1 MAQGDES
8 DKSVGESG
16 VTPNLAS
23 RLQDIPG
30 VASVAVDLT
39 DSGGGI
45 NVRLEPGAD
54 EAVVMERLRALLVAY
69 GVRSPNPPKLRLGRP
84 IKYLDD
90 SPLDVDVTITPI
102 KAGARVQVASAKV
115 RSFRVVP
122 ATPEALAQGLS
133 DAWCQVVG
141 KIPVEIVSVT
151 MGDEG
156 DLTVVA
162 SDGEHETSASSN
174 VAGGWEEALARAVG
188 RAIGV
193 VDSSA
198 GADPVAVNS

>member
-1 MAQGDES
+1 MAKGNEEDE
-8 DKSVGESG
+8 SVGEND

-30 VASVAVDLT
+30 VASVVVDLT

-45 NVRLEPGAD
+45 NVRLEAGAD

-69 GVRSPNPPKLRLGRP
+69 GVRSPNPPELRLGRP
-84 IKYLDD
+84 TKYLDD
-90 SPLDVDVTITPI
+90 SPLGVDVTITPI
-102 KAGARVQVASAKV
+102 KAGARVQIASTKV

-122 ATPEALAQGLS
+122 ATPEAIAQGLS

-156 DLTVVA
+156 ELTVVA
-162 SDGEHETSASSN
+162 SDGAHETSASSN
-174 VAGGWEEALARAVG
+174 VASGWEEALTRAVG

-193 VDSSA
+193 VDSPSSPA
-198 GADPVAVNS
+198 PVSVNS

>member
-1 MAQGDES
+1 M
-8 DKSVGESG
+8 
-16 VTPNLAS
+16 TPNLAS

-30 VASVAVDLT
+30 IASVAVDLT

-45 NVRLEPGAD
+45 NIRLEAGAD

-69 GVRSPNPPKLRLGRP
+69 GVRSPNPPQLRLGRP
-84 IKYLDD
+84 TKYLDD
-90 SPLDVDVTITPI
+90 SPLGVDVKITPI
-102 KAGARVQVASAKV
+102 KAGARVQVATTKV

-122 ATPEALAQGLS
+122 ATPEAIAQGLS

-141 KIPVEIVSVT
+141 RIPVEIVSVT

-156 DLTVVA
+156 ELTVVA
-162 SDGEHETSASSN
+162 SDGEHETSATSN
-174 VAGGWEEALARAVG
+174 VSSGWEEALARAVG

-193 VDSSA
+193 VDSFASPA
-198 GADPVAVNS
+198 PVAVNS

>member
-1 MAQGDES
+1 M
-8 DKSVGESG
+8 
-16 VTPNLAS
+16 TPNLAS

-30 VASVAVDLT
+30 IASVTVDLT

-45 NVRLEPGAD
+45 NIRLEAGAD

-69 GVRSPNPPKLRLGRP
+69 GVRSPNPPQLRLGRQT
-84 IKYLDD
+84 KYLDD
-90 SPLDVDVTITPI
+90 GPLGVDVKITPI
-102 KAGARVQVASAKV
+102 KAGARVQVATTKV

-122 ATPEALAQGLS
+122 ATPEAIAQGLS

-141 KIPVEIVSVT
+141 KIPVEILGVT

-156 DLTVVA
+156 ELTVVA
-162 SDGEHETSASSN
+162 SDGAHETSATSN
-174 VAGGWEEALARAVG
+174 VSSGWEEALARAVG

-193 VDSSA
+193 VDSLPSPA
-198 GADPVAVNS
+198 PVAVNS

>member
-1 MAQGDES
+1 M
-8 DKSVGESG
+8 GESG

-23 RLQDIPG
+23 RLQEIPG

-54 EAVVMERLRALLVAY
+54 EAVVMERLRTLLVAY
-69 GVRSPNPPKLRLGRP
+69 GVRSPNPPKLRSGRP
-84 IKYLDD
+84 TKYLDD
-90 SPLDVDVTITPI
+90 SPLGVDVTITPI
-102 KAGARVQVASAKV
+102 KAGARVQVASTNV

-122 ATPEALAQGLS
+122 ATPEAIAQGLS
-133 DAWCQVVG
+133 DAWSQVVG
-141 KIPVEIVSVT
+141 KIPVEIVTVT
-151 MGDEG
+151 ISDEG
-156 DLTVVA
+156 ELTVVA
-162 SDGEHETSASSN
+162 SDGAHETSATSN
-174 VAGGWEEALARAVG
+174 VASGWEEALARAVG

-198 GADPVAVNS
+198 SPAPVAVNS

>member
-1 MAQGDES
+1 M
-8 DKSVGESG
+8 
-16 VTPNLAS
+16 TPNLAS

-30 VASVAVDLT
+30 IASVAVDLT

-45 NVRLEPGAD
+45 NIRLEAGAD

-69 GVRSPNPPKLRLGRP
+69 GVRSPNPPQLRLGRP
-84 IKYLDD
+84 TKYLDD
-90 SPLDVDVTITPI
+90 SPLGVDVKITPI
-102 KAGARVQVASAKV
+102 KAGARVQVATTKL

-122 ATPEALAQGLS
+122 ATPEAIAQGLS

-141 KIPVEIVSVT
+141 RIPVEIVSVT

-156 DLTVVA
+156 ELTVLA
-162 SDGEHETSASSN
+162 SDGEHETSATSN
-174 VAGGWEEALARAVG
+174 VSSGWEEALARAVG

-193 VDSSA
+193 VDSFASPA
-198 GADPVAVNS
+198 PVAVNS

>member
-1 MAQGDES
+1 M
-8 DKSVGESG
+8 
-16 VTPNLAS
+16 TPNLAS

-30 VASVAVDLT
+30 IASVAVDLT

-45 NVRLEPGAD
+45 NIRLEAGAD

-69 GVRSPNPPKLRLGRP
+69 GVRSPNPPKLRLGRQT
-84 IKYLDD
+84 KDLDD
-90 SPLDVDVTITPI
+90 GPLGVDVKITPI
-102 KAGARVQVASAKV
+102 KAGARVQVATTKV

-122 ATPEALAQGLS
+122 ATPEAIAQGLS

-141 KIPVEIVSVT
+141 KIPVEILGVT

-156 DLTVVA
+156 ELTVVA
-162 SDGEHETSASSN
+162 SDGAHETSATSN
-174 VAGGWEEALARAVG
+174 VSSGWEEALARAVG

-193 VDSSA
+193 VDSLASPA
-198 GADPVAVNS
+198 PVAVNS

>member
-1 MAQGDES
+1 M
-8 DKSVGESG
+8 
-16 VTPNLAS
+16 TPNLAS

-30 VASVAVDLT
+30 IASVTVDLT

-45 NVRLEPGAD
+45 NIRLETGAD

-69 GVRSPNPPKLRLGRP
+69 GVRSPNPPKLRLGRQT
-84 IKYLDD
+84 KYLDD
-90 SPLDVDVTITPI
+90 GPLGVDVKITPI
-102 KAGARVQVASAKV
+102 KAGARVQVATTKV

-122 ATPEALAQGLS
+122 ATPEAIAQGLS

-141 KIPVEIVSVT
+141 KIPVEILGVT

-156 DLTVVA
+156 ELTVVA
-162 SDGEHETSASSN
+162 SDGAHETSATSN
-174 VAGGWEEALARAVG
+174 VSSGWEEALARAVG

-193 VDSSA
+193 VDSLPSPA
-198 GADPVAVNS
+198 PVAVNS

>member
-1 MAQGDES
+1 M
-8 DKSVGESG
+8 
-16 VTPNLAS
+16 TPNLAS

-30 VASVAVDLT
+30 IASVTVDLT

-45 NVRLEPGAD
+45 NIRLEEGAD

-69 GVRSPNPPKLRLGRP
+69 GVRSPNPPQLRLGRQT
-84 IKYLDD
+84 KYLDD
-90 SPLDVDVTITPI
+90 GPLGVDVKITPI
-102 KAGARVQVASAKV
+102 KAGARVQVATTKV

-122 ATPEALAQGLS
+122 ATPEAIAQGLS

-141 KIPVEIVSVT
+141 KIPVEILGVT

-156 DLTVVA
+156 ELTVVA
-162 SDGEHETSASSN
+162 SDGAHETSATSN
-174 VAGGWEEALARAVG
+174 VSSGWEEALARAVG

-193 VDSSA
+193 VDSLPSPA
-198 GADPVAVNS
+198 PVAVNS

>member
-1 MAQGDES
+1 MAEENEGD
-8 DKSVGESG
+8 DSVGGSG

-54 EAVVMERLRALLVAY
+54 EDVVMERLRALLVAY

-84 IKYLDD
+84 TKYLDD
-90 SPLDVDVTITPI
+90 SPLGVDVTITPI

-122 ATPEALAQGLS
+122 ATPEAIAQGLS

-141 KIPVEIVSVT
+141 KIPVEIVGVA

-156 DLTVVA
+156 ELTVVA
-162 SDGEHETSASSN
+162 SDGARETSATSD
-174 VAGGWEEALARAVG
+174 VASGWEEALARAVG

-198 GADPVAVNS
+198 SPTSVAINS

>member
-1 MAQGDES
+1 MAKGNEDDE
-8 DKSVGESG
+8 SVGEND

-45 NVRLEPGAD
+45 NVRLEAGAD

-69 GVRSPNPPKLRLGRP
+69 GVRSPNPPELRLGRP
-84 IKYLDD
+84 TKYLDD
-90 SPLDVDVTITPI
+90 SPLGVDVTITPI
-102 KAGARVQVASAKV
+102 KAGARVQIASTKV

-122 ATPEALAQGLS
+122 ATPEAIAQGLS

-156 DLTVVA
+156 ELTVVA
-162 SDGEHETSASSN
+162 SDGAHETSASSN
-174 VAGGWEEALARAVG
+174 VASGWEEALARAVG

-193 VDSSA
+193 VDSPSSPA
-198 GADPVAVNS
+198 PISVSS

>member
-1 MAQGDES
+1 M
-8 DKSVGESG
+8 
-16 VTPNLAS
+16 TPNLAS

-30 VASVAVDLT
+30 VASVTVDLT

-54 EAVVMERLRALLVAY
+54 ESVVMERLRALLVAY
-69 GVRSPNPPKLRLGRP
+69 GVRSPNRPEVRLGRP
-84 IKYLDD
+84 TRYLDD
-90 SPLDVDVTITPI
+90 SPLGVEVTITPI
-102 KAGARVQVASAKV
+102 KAGARVEVGTTKV

-122 ATPEALAQGLS
+122 ATPEAIAQGLS

-141 KIPVEIVSVT
+141 KIPVEIVTVT
-151 MGDEG
+151 IGDEG
-156 DLTVVA
+156 HLTVVA
-162 SDGEHETSASSN
+162 SDGTQETSATSN
-174 VAGGWEEALARAVG
+174 VASGWEEALARAVG

-198 GADPVAVNS
+198 SQAPLAVNS

>member
-1 MAQGDES
+1 M
-8 DKSVGESG
+8 
-16 VTPNLAS
+16 TPNLAS

-30 VASVAVDLT
+30 IASVAVDLT

-45 NVRLEPGAD
+45 NIRLEAGAD

-69 GVRSPNPPKLRLGRP
+69 GVRSPNPPQLRLGRP
-84 IKYLDD
+84 TKYLDD
-90 SPLDVDVTITPI
+90 SPLGVDVKITPI
-102 KAGARVQVASAKV
+102 KAGARVQVATTKV

-122 ATPEALAQGLS
+122 ATPEAIAQGLS

-141 KIPVEIVSVT
+141 RIPVEIVSVT

-156 DLTVVA
+156 ELTVVA
-162 SDGEHETSASSN
+162 SDGEHETSATSN
-174 VAGGWEEALARAVG
+174 VSSGWEEALARAVG

-193 VDSSA
+193 VDSFASPA
-198 GADPVAVNS
+198 RVAVNS